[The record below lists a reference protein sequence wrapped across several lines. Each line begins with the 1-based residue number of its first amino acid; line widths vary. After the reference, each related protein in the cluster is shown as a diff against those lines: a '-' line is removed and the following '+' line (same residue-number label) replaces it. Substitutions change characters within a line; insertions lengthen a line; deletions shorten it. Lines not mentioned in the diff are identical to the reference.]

1 MSISQQCMRTVF
13 DQQGVNTL
21 KDKKNID
28 EIDDYYE

>member
-1 MSISQQCMRTVF
+1 MRTVF